1 MKCVS
6 AVIKTACLC
15 DTGYLC
21 AVRDRMKCVSAV
33 TDYKQTCKTDLSV
46 LHWLFECSER

>member
-6 AVIKTACLC
+6 TVIKTDLTLC
-15 DTGYLC
+15 DTGYLS

-33 TDYKQTCKTDLSV
+33 IKTDLSV
-46 LHWLFECSER
+46 SHWLFECSER

>member
-6 AVIKTACLC
+6 AVIKTDLSV
-15 DTGYLC
+15 DTGYLS

-33 TDYKQTCKTDLSV
+33 IKTDLSV